1 MKRLQEMNAK
11 KEAAMIESVTNVVNI
26 LAELR
31 NFSYFLVSFTSE
43 TSFDGFYEN

>member
-11 KEAAMIESVTNVVNI
+11 KEAAMIESVTNAVNM

-31 NFSYFLVSFTSE
+31 IVFIRWTIFNK
-43 TSFDGFYEN
+43 GFHC

>member
-11 KEAAMIESVTNVVNI
+11 KEAAMIESVTNAVNV

-31 NFSYFLVSFTSE
+31 TVFIRCTISDLKVI
-43 TSFDGFYEN
+43 